1 MRLEFEYH
9 GRYLFCFYVLI
20 LKKKRK
26 LADNKYKIVTDKT
39 HLQWHDGFR
48 T

>member
-20 LKKKRK
+20 LKKRK
-26 LADNKYKIVTDKT
+26 LVDNKYKIVTDKT